1 MVHKTRGIVLRTVKY
16 GETSIIATVY
26 TELFGVQSYIVK
38 GIRKPAKTAPNK
50 VSYFQPGAI
59 LSMEVFHNHLKN
71 LQFVKEYE
79 WAYLYQEVFF
89 NVLKNTIVTYIV
101 ELLHNAIKQ
110 PEPNPD
116 FYFQTEHFL
125 KQLDTLPQSEAANIP
140 LFFTAYLSKE
150 LGFEFHGSFSETQ
163 PVLDLQ
169 EGKFV
174 KGIPDH
180 LFYITGTTVEAIS
193 YLKQSMYSNSDKT
206 LSMLPLGRN
215 IRRKILDCYQQY
227 FSLHLQNFT
236 SLKSLPVL
244 MNILD

>member
-1 MVHKTRGIVLRTVKY
+1 MIHKTNGIVLRTVKY

-71 LQFVKEYE
+71 LQFIKEYE
-79 WAYLYQEVFF
+79 WAYLYKEVFF
-89 NVLKNTIVTYIV
+89 NVLKNTIGTYIV

-116 FYFQTEHFL
+116 FYFQTEYFL
-125 KQLDTLPQSEAANIP
+125 KQLDILPQSEVANIP

-150 LGFEFHGSFSETQ
+150 LGFEFHGSFSEAL

-174 KGIPDH
+174 KDIPDH
-180 LFYITGTTVEAIS
+180 LFYIMGTTAQVIS
-193 YLKQSMYSNSDKT
+193 HLKQSMYSNSDKT
-206 LSMLPLGRN
+206 FGTLKLGRN
-215 IRRKILDCYQQY
+215 IRREILDFYQQY
-227 FSLHLQNFT
+227 FSLHLQNFI
-236 SLKSLPVL
+236 SLKSWPIL